1 MKQKKRSE
9 INEKDTWDLSV
20 LYNNTEAFKEEY
32 KKLKEDIKEIEKY
45 KGKLLESADTL
56 LNFLKLEDTLERR
69 LYKLYYYAHL
79 NFDVDTTNAK
89 SLELTAEISQLITI
103 YSTLTSFVDP
113 KLLKTEYAK
122 ILN

>member
-9 INEKDTWDLSV
+9 IKEEDTWDLSV

-69 LYKLYYYAHL
+69 LYKLL
-79 NFDVDTTNAK
+79 
-89 SLELTAEISQLITI
+89 
-103 YSTLTSFVDP
+103 
-113 KLLKTEYAK
+113 
-122 ILN
+122 

>member
-20 LYNNTEAFKEEY
+20 LYKNTEAFKEEY

-69 LYKLYYYAHL
+69 LYK
-79 NFDVDTTNAK
+79 
-89 SLELTAEISQLITI
+89 
-103 YSTLTSFVDP
+103 
-113 KLLKTEYAK
+113 
-122 ILN
+122 